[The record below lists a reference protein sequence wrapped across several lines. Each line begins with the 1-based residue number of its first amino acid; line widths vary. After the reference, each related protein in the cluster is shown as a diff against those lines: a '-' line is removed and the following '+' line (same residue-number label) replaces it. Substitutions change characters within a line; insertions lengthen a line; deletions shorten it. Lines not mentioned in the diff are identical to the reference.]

1 MHQEG
6 IPFTDG
12 IGAFGLP
19 FRKADRED
27 RKDWRKPQIA
37 CILRVRQSYQE
48 EIMYDMAITSVS
60 TKGQVVI
67 PEDIRKLIGLEPG
80 TKMMVLTDG
89 SNVMLK
95 PIAKPSM
102 EEFEEMAKATRQFAR
117 RKGLKRTDV
126 KKAIKKVRGR
136 AHRS

>member
-1 MHQEG
+1 M
-6 IPFTDG
+6 
-12 IGAFGLP
+12 
-19 FRKADRED
+19 
-27 RKDWRKPQIA
+27 
-37 CILRVRQSYQE
+37 VRQSYQE
-48 EIMYDMAITSVS
+48 AIMYDMAITSVS

-67 PEDIRKLIGLEPG
+67 PDDIRKLIGLEPG

-95 PIAKPSM
+95 PIAKPSL
-102 EEFEEMAKATRQFAR
+102 EEFEEMAKATRQYAR
-117 RKGLKRTDV
+117 RAGLKRSDI